1 MVKFGGR
8 GEIMPY
14 GLTKE
19 IWDSME
25 NKVARKLYETPEG
38 LRNALVSG
46 FSMQELTEAIPILEK
61 IPRSKKKIDLINKE
75 LAERAEPKKLTRKI
89 EDKMVVMFKNTLE
102 AEKFRSDWS
111 ATCRGIR
118 KKMGYS
124 K

>member
-1 MVKFGGR
+1 MAELRGR
-8 GEIMPY
+8 RKMPY

-19 IWDSME
+19 MWNSIE
-25 NKVARKLYETPEG
+25 NEVARKFYETPEG

-75 LAERAEPKKLTRKI
+75 LAERAEPKKLTREN
-89 EDKMVVMFKNTLE
+89 EDKMVVMFKSTLA
-102 AEKFRSDWS
+102 AEKFRNDWNT
-111 ATCRGIR
+111 TCRDIR

-124 K
+124 A

>member
-1 MVKFGGR
+1 
-8 GEIMPY
+8 MPY

-19 IWDSME
+19 MWNSIE
-25 NKVARKLYETPEG
+25 NEVTRKFYETPEG

-46 FSMQELTEAIPILEK
+46 FSTQELTEAIPILEK

-75 LAERAEPKKLTRKI
+75 LAERAEPKKLTREI
-89 EDKMVVMFKNTLE
+89 EDKMVIMFKSTLE
-102 AEKFRSDWS
+102 AEKFRNDWNT
-111 ATCRGIR
+111 TCRGIR

>member
-1 MVKFGGR
+1 MAELRGR
-8 GEIMPY
+8 GKMPY

-19 IWDSME
+19 MWDSIE
-25 NKVARKLYETPEG
+25 NEVARKFYETPEG

-46 FSMQELTEAIPILEK
+46 FSTQELTEAIPILEK

-75 LAERAEPKKLTRKI
+75 LAERVEPKKLTREI
-89 EDKMVVMFKNTLE
+89 EDKMVVMFKSTLE
-102 AEKFRSDWS
+102 AEKFRNDWNT
-111 ATCRGIR
+111 TCRDIR